1 VIILASGLLLVAAPV
16 ANAEPG
22 MFVGVSD
29 DSFEWNAASM
39 AATANDLGLHAV
51 RVTLN
56 WTPGQRALS
65 AGDREALGR
74 VVAGAD
80 GLRVVLAAFNQGYP
94 PLDDGSRDAYCSYV
108 ADAITRF
115 PAINDVVIW
124 NEPNLSGFWRPQFGP
139 PGQSAPE
146 QYEALLARCY
156 DVLHALRPSINVI
169 APATSLWG
177 NDNPNAF
184 SNISHS
190 PTTFIEDMGAAYRAS
205 GRSAPLFDT
214 LGHHPYPASSS
225 ERPWVVHA
233 DPTIISLGDLGRL
246 LSVMQEA
253 FGGTAQPLPQG
264 GLPIWYLETGYQ
276 TLIPASKSSSYY
288 GVEDWPGA
296 VPDLVSPEPPAVQ
309 PPDSSPAPDQATQL
323 TDELRMTYCQPY
335 VAADFNFMLEDQSVL
350 GGWQSGLL
358 WADGTRKGSYDPFK
372 AVVAQVNSGTVNCS
386 LVSGAPLVSAP
397 PVATPAGSVT
407 PTITASEVP
416 PTRSITKVTYIGAT
430 RAPFGF
436 LRLRARL
443 TKGVVASKT
452 VLRGRTLFFAVG
464 KTTYRALTNRLGI
477 AEVAPS
483 PPLAPGIHRIA
494 VRYHGDAH
502 NLGSGLHIDT
512 TVVNSAGR
520 VASKGLIS
528 LPGRRSLRISVASD
542 GGPVSGDLVLGGPGL
557 ERAVAIGSLG
567 LRSDGGTAWLR
578 GSDPGGHRYLVH
590 LQRIPGKPRV
600 RVEIVGAASIR
611 ATVSAR
617 QLSFVRR

>member
-1 VIILASGLLLVAAPV
+1 
-16 ANAEPG
+16 
-22 MFVGVSD
+22 
-29 DSFEWNAASM
+29 
-39 AATANDLGLHAV
+39 
-51 RVTLN
+51 
-56 WTPGQRALS
+56 
-65 AGDREALGR
+65 
-74 VVAGAD
+74 
-80 GLRVVLAAFNQGYP
+80 
-94 PLDDGSRDAYCSYV
+94 
-108 ADAITRF
+108 
-115 PAINDVVIW
+115 
-124 NEPNLSGFWRPQFGP
+124 
-139 PGQSAPE
+139 
-146 QYEALLARCY
+146 
-156 DVLHALRPSINVI
+156 
-169 APATSLWG
+169 
-177 NDNPNAF
+177 
-184 SNISHS
+184 
-190 PTTFIEDMGAAYRAS
+190 
-205 GRSAPLFDT
+205 
-214 LGHHPYPASSS
+214 
-225 ERPWVVHA
+225 
-233 DPTIISLGDLGRL
+233 
-246 LSVMQEA
+246 
-253 FGGTAQPLPQG
+253 
-264 GLPIWYLETGYQ
+264 
-276 TLIPASKSSSYY
+276 
-288 GVEDWPGA
+288 
-296 VPDLVSPEPPAVQ
+296 
-309 PPDSSPAPDQATQL
+309 
-323 TDELRMTYCQPY
+323 MTYCQPY

-397 PVATPAGSVT
+397 PVATPAGSVK

-483 PPLAPGIHRIA
+483 PPLAPGTHRIA

-528 LPGRRSLRISVASD
+528 LPDRRSLRISVASD

-567 LRSDGGTAWLR
+567 VTQRRRDRLAARQRSR
-578 GSDPGGHRYLVH
+578 GSSLPRAPAADPR
-590 LQRIPGKPRV
+590 KAACPR
-600 RVEIVGAASIR
+600 RDRGCGEHQSNGVGAAALVRTAMRNDGMTTLEGRMSPRLLISGAGTAVLALWLAGVAGWLGTDPTENWTLFGGGVLLVVASGAVLPR
-611 ATVSAR
+611 R
-617 QLSFVRR
+617 Q